1 LSFELA
7 TQTRLRKSHGPN
19 YLLIARQA
27 RLKCFR
33 APAGF
38 SLGTHKNLQ
47 PCRLPNLFS
56 CQTSSSP
63 ICIGCPPRRVEL
75 LPTQCSAPI
84 ATFIHRELIHGGCFD
99 AQHRAEFGGADRD
112 RTGGLLV
119 ANQALSQL
127 SYSPNRRFQGFM
139 VSKFQRNT
147 LKP

>member
-1 LSFELA
+1 M
-7 TQTRLRKSHGPN
+7 RLCKSYGPN
-19 YLLIARQA
+19 YLLIARLA

-33 APAGF
+33 TPAGF

-63 ICIGCPPRRVEL
+63 TCVSCPPGRVEL
-75 LPTQCSAPI
+75 LPTQCSAPKQLSLN
-84 ATFIHRELIHGGCFD
+84 REPIHGRCCD
-99 AQHRAEFGGADRD
+99 AQHQVGGADRD

-127 SYSPNRRFQGFM
+127 SYSPINPALTFGLSHSAEPFLELC
-139 VSKFQRNT
+139 
-147 LKP
+147 LKA